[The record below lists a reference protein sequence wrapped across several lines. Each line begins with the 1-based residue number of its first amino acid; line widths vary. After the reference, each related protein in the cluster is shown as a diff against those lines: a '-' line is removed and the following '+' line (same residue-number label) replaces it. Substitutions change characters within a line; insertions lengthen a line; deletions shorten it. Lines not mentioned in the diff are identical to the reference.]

1 VFHLGWF
8 FNFSAPLYW
17 KDMWAGKAAT
27 EWTMPDVYVDLARSA
42 ERAGFDFLLL
52 EDSSQITNT
61 YGGTMEYVLKNAHAE
76 PKQDPVPF
84 VPLLAAATSR
94 IGIIPTISAS
104 FYPPYLAAR
113 LGATLDHITNGRVG
127 MNVVTSSTHLAAQ
140 NYGRDQHIEHDLR
153 YQMAH
158 EWVEVVTQL
167 WESWEPDAV
176 LGDVAAGVYADHTKV
191 HTIDYQG
198 RFFKS
203 RGPLNTIPGPQRR
216 PVLCQAGGSPA
227 GRDLAARYA
236 EAVVSGVVDVGAMKD
251 YRRDMDERLIAK
263 GRRPQDC
270 KVLYLVSPILGDTI
284 EEAREKKRRKEGAS
298 EDSMHATL
306 AMMSYETGVDFA
318 KFDLDA
324 PLPEVTT
331 NGHQSTLAD
340 FMKMAEG
347 KTLREAGSTFKIVE
361 SMELVG
367 TPDSVA
373 AQMGEAMEEA
383 GGDGFLITGSV
394 ARKYV
399 SEITDGLATALRRRG
414 LIRDH
419 YAHELFRDNLL
430 DF

>member
-1 VFHLGWF
+1 
-8 FNFSAPLYW
+8 
-17 KDMWAGKAAT
+17 
-27 EWTMPDVYVDLARSA
+27 
-42 ERAGFDFLLL
+42 
-52 EDSSQITNT
+52 
-61 YGGTMEYVLKNAHAE
+61 
-76 PKQDPVPF
+76 
-84 VPLLAAATSR
+84 
-94 IGIIPTISAS
+94 
-104 FYPPYLAAR
+104 
-113 LGATLDHITNGRVG
+113 
-127 MNVVTSSTHLAAQ
+127 
-140 NYGRDQHIEHDLR
+140 
-153 YQMAH
+153 
-158 EWVEVVTQL
+158 
-167 WESWEPDAV
+167 
-176 LGDVAAGVYADHTKV
+176 
-191 HTIDYQG
+191 
-198 RFFKS
+198 
-203 RGPLNTIPGPQRR
+203 
-216 PVLCQAGGSPA
+216 
-227 GRDLAARYA
+227 
-236 EAVVSGVVDVGAMKD
+236 MKE
-251 YRRDMDERLIAK
+251 YRRDMDERLVAK

-270 KVLYLVSPILGDTI
+270 KVLYLVSPVLGDTI

-298 EDSMHATL
+298 EESMHATL
-306 AMMSYETGVDFA
+306 AMMSYETGIDFA
-318 KFDLDA
+318 KFDLDK

-340 FMKMAEG
+340 FVKVAEG